1 MLFLLFEY
9 YNIVENCKKLG
20 GGGGMAPR
28 LASPMN
34 EGTVVLVVIRGY

>member
-9 YNIVENCKKLG
+9 YNIVENCKKL
-20 GGGGMAPR
+20 GGGMAPR